1 MNTPRPLPLLQN
13 CYKKSKQ
20 SRRKCAVYKHTFSM
34 EKQKEN
40 LGRRCKEKM
49 MITKIRRN
57 ARALSPIFAVLILI
71 AIAVIAGIVVYMF
84 TSGTIATMTGGGTAG
99 QEKLAVQAVDA
110 TTPASLVVW
119 GKSTGGTDVVIDGA
133 VIKDSGGKT
142 LEVVP
147 LTPVTF
153 DADGTMKSVTVANN
167 AVISGSYTVT
177 LTSQG
182 GGSFVSAAFQP

>member
-1 MNTPRPLPLLQN
+1 MRGGVE
-13 CYKKSKQ
+13 KKMKF
-20 SRRKCAVYKHTFSM
+20 V
-34 EKQKEN
+34 
-40 LGRRCKEKM
+40 
-49 MITKIRRN
+49 TKLRRN
-57 ARALSPIFAVLILI
+57 AKAISPIFATLILI

-84 TSGTIATMTGGGTAG
+84 TSGTIASLTGGGTAG
-99 QEKLAVQAVDA
+99 QGKLAVQAVDA

-133 VIKDSGGKT
+133 VIKDSGGQT
-142 LEVVP
+142 LQVVV

-153 DADGTMKSVTVANN
+153 LADGTMNSVTVANT
-167 AVISGSYTVT
+167 AVGTTGSYTVT